1 MHTIN
6 SKRSGIYSTTIQES
20 GSGISSTTLKNI
32 QIISDP
38 TLISKSSENTNII
51 YSLTTNST
59 YLANKEIIS
68 QTTQISITLDN
79 EENNFKGFLN
89 VSFYVII
96 GILVVLLISN
106 STFIYLY
113 RKR

>member
-1 MHTIN
+1 L
-6 SKRSGIYSTTIQES
+6 E
-20 GSGISSTTLKNI
+20 SGISSTTLKNI
-32 QIISDP
+32 KIISDP

-68 QTTQISITLDN
+68 QTTQISISFDN

-89 VSFYVII
+89 VSFYVILE
-96 GILVVLLISN
+96 ILVVLLISN

>member
-1 MHTIN
+1 
-6 SKRSGIYSTTIQES
+6 
-20 GSGISSTTLKNI
+20 LKNI

-59 YLANKEIIS
+59 NLANKEIIS

-89 VSFYVII
+89 VSFYVVL

-106 STFIYLY
+106 STLIYLY

>member
-1 MHTIN
+1 
-6 SKRSGIYSTTIQES
+6 
-20 GSGISSTTLKNI
+20 LKNI
-32 QIISDP
+32 QIISNP

-68 QTTQISITLDN
+68 QTTQISISFDN
-79 EENNFKGFLN
+79 EENNFKGILN
-89 VSFYVII
+89 DISFYVFL

-106 STFIYLY
+106 STFALFIYLY

>member
-1 MHTIN
+1 
-6 SKRSGIYSTTIQES
+6 
-20 GSGISSTTLKNI
+20 LKI
-32 QIISDP
+32 TQIISEP
-38 TLISKSSENTNII
+38 KLTSKSLENKNII
-51 YSLTTNST
+51 YSSTTNST

-68 QTTQISITLDN
+68 QTTQISITFDN

-89 VSFYVII
+89 NVSFYVIL

-106 STFIYLY
+106 TTFIYLY

>member
-1 MHTIN
+1 
-6 SKRSGIYSTTIQES
+6 
-20 GSGISSTTLKNI
+20 LKNI
-32 QIISDP
+32 KIISDP

-68 QTTQISITLDN
+68 QTTQISISFDN
-79 EENNFKGFLN
+79 EENNFKGILN
-89 VSFYVII
+89 DISFYVFL

-106 STFIYLY
+106 STFALFIYLY